1 MSGKFEWHKFS
12 EVNLG
17 DPFFD
22 SLKADYVE
30 FPEWFKKKSDA
41 GEYTLVF
48 HDEQGIGAFV
58 YLKRENEAI
67 ELMDKTLP
75 AIPRVKIGT
84 LRLAERFRGMRLG
97 EGALGV
103 SLWKWQELKSEE
115 IYVTVFEKHTELINL
130 FERFGF
136 KCIGMNSRGECIYLK
151 NRRNIDYSSPYK
163 AFPFISPNF
172 TKAGLIPIYESF
184 HDRLFPY
191 SELRGNNREIEEE
204 TAGNGITKV
213 YIGSPYSAMHYEVGE
228 PVAIYR
234 IYEGE
239 TGKTYKSAV
248 TSFCTITKIDII
260 KNGGRAT
267 MSVSNFV
274 KNAGNKTVFS
284 AEELTKIYNG
294 KSNVVMLEIVY
305 NGFFGKGHNVIHK
318 TLNEQGLFTTYPY
331 SIEYSKDQFIK
342 ILGMGDVDVQNVIID

>member
-1 MSGKFEWHKFS
+1 MAGKFEWHKFS

-30 FPEWFKKKSDA
+30 FPVWFKKKSDA

-48 HDEQGIGAFV
+48 QDEQGVGAFV
-58 YLKRENEAI
+58 YLKRENEEI

-75 AIPRVKIGT
+75 SIPRVKIGT

-115 IYVTVFEKHTELINL
+115 IYVTVFEKHIELINL

-136 KCIGMNSRGECIYLK
+136 KCVGMNARGECVYLK
-151 NRRNIDYSSPYK
+151 SRRNIDYSSPYK
-163 AFPFISPNF
+163 SFPFIKPNF
-172 TKAGLIPIYESF
+172 TKAGLIPIYEGF

-191 SELRGNNREIEEE
+191 SELRGNKHEIEEE

-228 PVAIYR
+228 PVVIYR
-234 IYEGE
+234 IYEGDK
-239 TGKTYKSAV
+239 GKTYKSVV

-260 KNGGRAT
+260 KNSGRAT
-267 MSVSNFV
+267 MGVSDFI
-274 KNAGNKTVFS
+274 KNAGNKTVFTTD
-284 AEELTKIYNG
+284 EIIKIYNA
-294 KSNVVMLEIVY
+294 KNNVVMLEIVY
-305 NGFFGKGHNVIHK
+305 NGFFGKGHNVNHK
-318 TLNEQGLFTTYPY
+318 SLNEQGLFTTYPY
-331 SIEYSKDQFIK
+331 SIEYSKDQFMK
-342 ILGMGDVDVQNVIID
+342 ILEMGDIDVQNVIID

>member
-1 MSGKFEWHKFS
+1 MAGKFEWHKFS

-30 FPEWFKKKSDA
+30 FPDWFKKKSDA
-41 GEYTLVF
+41 GEHTLVF
-48 HDEQGIGAFV
+48 HDEQGVGAFV

-103 SLWKWQELKSEE
+103 SLWKWKDDKVEE
-115 IYVTVFEKHTELINL
+115 IYVTVFEKHTELINI

-136 KCIGMNSRGECIYLK
+136 KCVGMNSRGECIYLK
-151 NRRNIDYSSPYK
+151 SRKKIDYSDPYK
-163 AFPFISPNF
+163 AFPFINPGFS
-172 TKAGLIPIYESF
+172 KAGLVPIFERF

-191 SELRGNNREIEEE
+191 SELKIKRREIEEE

-213 YIGSPYSAMHYEVGE
+213 YIGTPYTAMHYEVGE
-228 PVAIYR
+228 PVGIYR
-234 IYEGE
+234 IYEGD

-248 TSFCTITKIDII
+248 TSYCTITKMDVI
-260 KNGGRAT
+260 KNNGRAT
-267 MSVSNFV
+267 MSLSDFI

-284 AEELTKIYNG
+284 PEELTSIYNQN
-294 KSNVVMLEIVY
+294 NVVMLELVY

-318 TLNEQGLFTTYPY
+318 NLKDQGLFDAHPY
-331 SIEYSKDQFIK
+331 NLDYTKDQFIK
-342 ILGMGDVDVQNVIID
+342 LLGMGDVDVQNVIID